1 MPSRTSTKIQK
12 RLQNFGVMHPITP
25 GTLSRTSPT
34 RPWGFGGPWWEVSG
48 TARFLT
54 RFCQAIGLIM
64 DRDDLRGQS
73 RDMTA

>member
-34 RPWGFGGPWWEVSG
+34 RPWGFGGRWWEVSG
-48 TARFLT
+48 TPASLRDSARPL
-54 RFCQAIGLIM
+54 G
-64 DRDDLRGQS
+64 S
-73 RDMTA
+73 SWPEMTYAGRAVT